1 MSRSSRVGCVAVLAA
16 FALAPTGVAAAPGE
30 GDVREIILDVRDL
43 DLSVSSLDDSIQQ
56 SESSTRVTV
65 TLSADVLFAF
75 DSARLAP
82 AAQTRLAETA
92 ATIRRLG
99 PASVRVDGYTDGKGT
114 PSYNLGL
121 SRARATAVEQALRR
135 RLRGTATR
143 LTIRGHGEAD
153 PVAPNTKP
161 DGTDNPAGRA
171 KNRRVEVTFP
181 KG

>member
-1 MSRSSRVGCVAVLAA
+1 VSRSSRVGCVAVLAA